1 MDAVRITAGISLRK
15 NNAAVIMKLAKTVLT
30 ITERIT
36 ENTEVR
42 QMQNYSYRPRGVC
55 SRQITFGIED
65 GKLHNVRF
73 MGGCPGNLAA
83 IGKLLEGE
91 QAEKAVSILKG
102 NDCGGR
108 GTSCADQL
116 AIAIEAALK
125 KESSL

>member
-1 MDAVRITAGISLRK
+1 MDAVRITAGISHWK
-15 NNAAVIMKLAKTVLT
+15 NNAAVVMKYAKAVLAA
-30 ITERIT
+30 TEKII

-42 QMQNYSYRPRGVC
+42 QMHNYSYRPRGVC

-65 GKLHNVRF
+65 GKLHHVRF
-73 MGGCPGNLAA
+73 LGGCPGNLAA

-125 KESSL
+125 KEGSL